1 MTKIGRNQPC
11 PCGSGK
17 KHKKCCGDLRALGPP
32 SSHLDPNMERM
43 IQHKQRE
50 MEAER
55 VQREKQQG
63 LGKGIISEEL
73 NGHRIVAVGNKLCWS
88 NKWKTFQDFLQDHVI
103 DQLGNEWFKVEAAK
117 PDHQQH
123 PIAHWFKQSI
133 ADFKRLGE
141 QEGEIVTGPMTG
153 AQRAFFNLAYN
164 LYLIAHHAAPGESDK
179 LVATFVARLKSE
191 RTGDFIGKLFE
202 TYAAAAFL
210 KAGFTMNYENE
221 SDGSSS
227 HVEFVAI
234 YPATGKKFSVE
245 VKARNRATI
254 EDRPVDDI
262 KRLRVA
268 SKLNKA
274 LAKATDHTRVVMIE
288 VNVPDV
294 LADASLAGW
303 PQAALD
309 QIRFAEKNPPEGATM
324 PSAYV
329 IVTNH
334 SFHNNLTA
342 IGSGTQ
348 VIATGYRI
356 PDFGPRAGFGGFKS
370 FLEWKERHREMLALL
385 DSMKTHYEI
394 PSTFDGQIPELAFNA
409 SSELPR
415 LRFGQW
421 YAVPTDDGREV
432 PGRLDEATVIEHTK
446 LVYGVYETS
455 EGRHIMATSP
465 MTDAELA
472 AWKRYPDTFFG
483 EVRHV
488 GSKAE
493 NWLELC
499 EFFYESYKDTSRDKL
514 LEWMKEAVDIENLRV
529 LSQEDLAIVYCER
542 LGWTGFHQSQKVS

>member
-17 KHKKCCGDLRALGPP
+17 KYKKCCGHLRALGPP
-32 SSHLDPNMERM
+32 SGQLDPNMDRM
-43 IQHKQRE
+43 LQQKQRE
-50 MEAER
+50 IEAER

-63 LGKGIISEEL
+63 LGKEIISAEL
-73 NGHRIVAVGNKLCWS
+73 NDHRIVAVGNKLCWS
-88 NKWKTFQDFLQDHVI
+88 KKWKTFQDFLRDHVI
-103 DQLGNEWFKVEAAK
+103 DQLGHEWFKVEVAK

-123 PIAHWFKQSI
+123 PIAHWFEQSI
-133 ADFKRLGE
+133 ADFKRLDK

-164 LYLIAHHAAPGESDK
+164 LYLIAHHAAPEQSDK
-179 LVATFVARLKSE
+179 LVATFVAKLKSE
-191 RTGDFIGKLFE
+191 RADDFIGKLFE

-210 KAGFTMNYENE
+210 KAGFTLSYEDE
-221 SDGSSS
+221 SDGKTT
-227 HVEFVAI
+227 HGEFVAS
-234 YPATGKKFSVE
+234 YPATGKKFLVE
-245 VKARNRATI
+245 VKARSRAAV
-254 EDRPVDDI
+254 EDGPVDDI

-274 LAKATDHTRVVMIE
+274 LAKETHHTRVVMIE

-294 LADASLAGW
+294 ITDASLAGW
-303 PQAALD
+303 PQAALE
-309 QIRFAEKNPPEGATM
+309 QIRFAEKNPPESATM

-334 SFHNNLTA
+334 AFHNNLTA

-348 VIATGYRI
+348 VIAAGYRI
-356 PDFGPRAGFGGFKS
+356 PDFGPGVGFSGFKA
-370 FLEWKERHREMLALL
+370 FLEWKKLHQEMLGLL

-409 SSELPR
+409 SSELPP

-421 YAVPTDDGREV
+421 YPVPTDDGRQV
-432 PGRLDEATVIEHTK
+432 PGRLYEAAVMEHKK
-446 LVYGVYETS
+446 LVHGVYETS
-455 EGRHIMATSP
+455 DGRHIMATSP

-488 GSKAE
+488 GRKAE

-499 EFFYESYKDTSRDKL
+499 EFAYESYKDTPRDKL
-514 LEWMKEAVDIENLRV
+514 LEWMKDAFDIENLRT

-542 LGWTGFHQSQKVS
+542 LGWTGFHQSQKAS